1 MTINRGDRLVKSVI
15 IKDGYYVI
23 RQHKENDISCG
34 LDYSLKFFLKD
45 GKWKAV
51 YPRDTVVATNQYLKK
66 FLPLL
71 NNYIRKQKLAK
82 LLS

>member
-1 MTINRGDRLVKSVI
+1 MTINRGDHLVKSVI

-23 RQHKENDISCG
+23 RQHAEDDISCG
-34 LDYSLKFFLKD
+34 VNNSSKFYLKD
-45 GKWKAV
+45 GKWKFG
-51 YPRDTVVATNQYLKK
+51 YPKDYDVESHEYLKK
-66 FLPLL
+66 YIPLL